1 MARLLLLSDS
11 NFLNNIGE
19 FKGRKIEGLEVK
31 SCQSCRLA
39 LSELAVAEEGIVVV
53 ACLDMIAADI
63 SRSTTT
69 DAGSSVEVYYNQLLL
84 RLVDKVDEAEGKLA
98 IGVVAPLFWTTLSDE
113 VKRSMNHTYK
123 LMKVAPIRNIFFTE
137 YLRDVKAGADG
148 THLTKRSAGL
158 YIQHIHDLFGKIAD
172 ATGLGPVVLL
182 PQQPEPEQGQQSVSA
197 DMDWT
202 EEVNS
207 MTDDDA
213 VTALGPPTEDEAI
226 FPPTRTTT
234 MLSASILIPPS
245 RIETRLHTEVP
256 RPILGD
262 TQSRLLRLAN
272 PFPDMTVP
280 PPTFGSGDQLHRGS
294 ESPTLASLARRV
306 GALEST
312 TFHNNVMMAAL
323 KEDQDAEAN
332 KAMLNRITFS
342 AVVIEGLQAMSEADK
357 VKAMK
362 EKVMEIVNSIKD
374 PEQTFELL
382 FVKHLNNQIR
392 GQRSAVIEAKF
403 ANATQAQDI
412 RKKFV
417 EKHKELGLKIN
428 VTPVVRVATRV
439 RVEMM
444 HSIANLL
451 LKKDLTVTKAMCVQF
466 IPKPVIKVVRK
477 NVGGTE
483 ITRTMS
489 FTEAVCWIRAQG
501 LENALDLGKA
511 RARLGALFR
520 GTVAQHFV
528 LMD

>member
-1 MARLLLLSDS
+1 M
-11 NFLNNIGE
+11 
-19 FKGRKIEGLEVK
+19 
-31 SCQSCRLA
+31 
-39 LSELAVAEEGIVVV
+39 SELAVAEDGIVVV
-53 ACLDMIAADI
+53 SCLDMVAADI
-63 SRSTTT
+63 VRSTPN
-69 DAGSSVEVYYNQLLL
+69 DADRAIEIYYNQLLL
-84 RLVDKVDEAEGKLA
+84 RLVDKVDEADGKLA
-98 IGVVAPLFWTTLSDE
+98 IGVVAPLFWTSLPKE
-113 VKRSMNHTYK
+113 VRRSMHHTYK
-123 LMKVAPIRNIFFTE
+123 LMMNSPLQNIWFTE
-137 YLRDVKAGADG
+137 YLKDVKAGADG
-148 THLTKRSAGL
+148 THLTRRSARH
-158 YIQHIHDLFGKIAD
+158 YIQHIHDLFSLISTKSGI
-172 ATGLGPVVLL
+172 GSLVFEQL
-182 PQQPEPEQGQQSVSA
+182 EQGQQAGNSA
-197 DMDWT
+197 MDWS
-202 EEVNS
+202 EEVG
-207 MTDDDA
+207 TDEEA
-213 VTALGPPTEDEAI
+213 VTTLGPLEDEEDAP
-226 FPPTRTTT
+226 PPTRTTT
-234 MLSASILIPPS
+234 MLSASLLRPPS
-245 RIETRLHTEVP
+245 RQETMLPPEVSGT
-256 RPILGD
+256 RIGD
-262 TQSRLLRLAN
+262 TQARLMRLAN
-272 PFPDMTVP
+272 PASFPDLTVP
-280 PPTFGSGDQLHRGS
+280 PPIFSSGGHPYRVS

-342 AVVIEGLQAMSEADK
+342 AVMIEGLQAMSEADK

-403 ANATQAQDI
+403 ANATQAQNI

-451 LKKDLTVTKAMCVQF
+451 LKKDATVTKAMCVQF
-466 IPKPVIKVVRK
+466 IPKPVIKVMRK
-477 NVGGTE
+477 NAGGTE
-483 ITRTMS
+483 ISRTMS

-501 LENALDLGKA
+501 LENALDLSKA
-511 RARLGALFR
+511 RARLGASFR